1 MRISQEGANNLSNE
15 LETKFKNTYENL
27 TATIANYSNAQ
38 NEIWR
43 SNAATLFAG
52 EVNTSIASVDSAL
65 TSLNNSINSKLK
77 QIVSLQNTEE
87 EEDITFPTIN
97 YTSVTKR
104 VEPDACWAGNTV
116 GVLEG
121 HSLEEL
127 KVSFEKIVT
136 DVQADLASMEGIIN
150 SNTMLYSSE
159 KESLCSYFA
168 KANTTLTTE
177 LENLG
182 ESYNNRIKGE
192 EDKRVTAAQAA
203 RQILEG

>member
-77 QIVSLQNTEE
+77 EILADEQEHLQ
-87 EEDITFPTIN
+87 
-97 YTSVTKR
+97 
-104 VEPDACWAGNTV
+104 
-116 GVLEG
+116 
-121 HSLEEL
+121 EL
-127 KVSFEKIVT
+127 KDFLQ
-136 DVQADLASMEGIIN
+136 D
-150 SNTMLYSSE
+150 
-159 KESLCSYFA
+159 
-168 KANTTLTTE
+168 
-177 LENLG
+177 
-182 ESYNNRIKGE
+182 IK
-192 EDKRVTAAQAA
+192 
-203 RQILEG
+203 

>member
-1 MRISQEGANNLSNE
+1 MRISQEGANNLSNG
-15 LETKFKNTYENL
+15 LEKDFKNAYENL
-27 TATIANYSNAQ
+27 TANITNYSNAQ

-77 QIVSLQNTEE
+77 EIVNLQNIEE
-87 EEDITFPTIN
+87 EEDITFPN
-97 YTSVTKR
+97 VDYTKVTKS

-121 HSLEEL
+121 HSLEDL
-127 KVSFEKIVT
+127 KASFEKIVT
-136 DVQADLASMEGIIN
+136 EVQADLKAMEGIIN